1 MKRIAR
7 SAIVA
12 HAAAELYALVEA
24 IEKYPQFLPWCL
36 ATRVHERGPGGTRA
50 TLTVGLRGL
59 KQSLTTQNANR
70 PGESIDLRLVEGPFR
85 RFAAAWRFTPLSP
98 QACRIEFSLEYEFSS
113 RTLGKLLAPL
123 FDQIA
128 DTMVDAFTRRAA
140 EVYGRAQG

>member
-1 MKRIAR
+1 M
-7 SAIVA
+7 
-12 HAAAELYALVEA
+12 
-24 IEKYPQFLPWCL
+24 
-36 ATRVHERGPGGTRA
+36 
-50 TLTVGLRGL
+50 
-59 KQSLTTQNANR
+59 
-70 PGESIDLRLVEGPFR
+70 EGPFR

-128 DTMVDAFTRRAA
+128 DTMVDAFTRRAG